1 MNKVKKWNIF
11 LLCLLCITGCGGVE
25 TPVPIIT
32 DGKTVKA
39 EIRLIKEVDILKIN
53 EYSAK
58 FEVTDKNI
66 VKVVLEDSKN
76 ITPGAVEII
85 NKKGSLKKLLVDD
98 SLKKIEVKAIDSSGE
113 QVGESVEVNLES
125 E

>member
-1 MNKVKKWNIF
+1 MVKKLNIF
-11 LLCLLCITGCGGVE
+11 LFGMLCIAGCGGVE
-25 TPVPIIT
+25 TPLPIIT
-32 DGKTVKA
+32 DGKIVKT
-39 EIRLIKEVDILKIN
+39 EITFIKKVDILKIN

-113 QVGESVEVNLES
+113 QVGESVEVNLE
-125 E
+125 